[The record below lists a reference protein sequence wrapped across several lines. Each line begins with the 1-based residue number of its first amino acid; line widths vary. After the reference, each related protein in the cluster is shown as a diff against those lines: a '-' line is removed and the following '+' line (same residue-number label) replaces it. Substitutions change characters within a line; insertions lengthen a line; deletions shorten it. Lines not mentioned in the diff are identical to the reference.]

1 MKRILLLTSALLLI
15 AAPAASARVVELGSK
30 NGPMTA
36 SCPAAPCAVLARVT
50 GYPGHAGTVKNPYYI
65 RRDGYLVAFTVP
77 LATPTDDQIAYFTDD
92 PPPAPQ
98 FGEPEIQISVL
109 RKGDK
114 RKTRLNHRLLAQSP
128 AFKVRHYFGSTPT
141 FVLPEPIRVHK
152 GNIVAL
158 TTTTWAPAFAATLSR
173 SNWWRASRPKD
184 SCDAP
189 ESLAQFS
196 MTTLKDVNVL
206 GCTYHGALPL
216 YTVTYI
222 PDNRATDETKKK
234 S

>member
-1 MKRILLLTSALLLI
+1 MKRLLLLI
-15 AAPAASARVVELGSK
+15 SAVLLVLAPSASARVVELGSK
-30 NGPMTA
+30 NPVVTP
-36 SCPAAPCAVLARVT
+36 SCPATPCEVLARVT
-50 GYPGHAGTVKNPYYI
+50 GYPGHAGTIKNPYLI

-77 LATPTDDQIAYFTDD
+77 LGTPTDAQAAYFTAD

-98 FGEPEIQISVL
+98 FGEPEIQISVV

-128 AFKVRHYFGSTPT
+128 AFKVRHYFGSSPT
-141 FVLPEPIRVHK
+141 FALPDPLRVHK

-158 TTTTWAPAFAATLSR
+158 TTTTWAPAFTNTLGR
-173 SNWWRASRPKD
+173 VNWWRASRPKD
-184 SCDAP
+184 NCKFPQNLS
-189 ESLAQFS
+189 QFA
-196 MTTLKDVNVL
+196 MTTPKDVSVF

-222 PDNRATDETKKK
+222 PDNRPTDEKKK
-234 S
+234 

>member
-1 MKRILLLTSALLLI
+1 MKRILLLISALLLVL
-15 AAPAASARVVELGSK
+15 APSASARVVELGSK
-30 NGPMTA
+30 NGPATP
-36 SCPAAPCAVLARVT
+36 SCPNTPCEVLARVT

-77 LATPTDDQIAYFTDD
+77 LGTPTDDQAAYFTDD
-92 PPPAPQ
+92 AAPAPQ
-98 FGEPEIQISVL
+98 FGEPQIQISVL

-128 AFKVRHYFGSTPT
+128 AFKVRHYFGSSPT
-141 FVLPEPIRVHK
+141 FVFPEPIRVHK

-158 TTTTWAPAFAATLSR
+158 TTTTWAPAFTNSLTRA
-173 SNWWRASRPKD
+173 NWWRASRTKGN
-184 SCDAP
+184 CAAP
-189 ESLAQFS
+189 QNLAQFS
-196 MTTLKDVNVL
+196 MTTLKDVSVF

-222 PDNRATDETKKK
+222 PDNRATDEKKQK
-234 S
+234 

>member
-1 MKRILLLTSALLLI
+1 MKRILLLTSAVLL
-15 AAPAASARVVELGSK
+15 ASAPSAPARVVELGAK
-30 NGPMTA
+30 NGAATP
-36 SCPAAPCAVLARVT
+36 SCPATPCAVLARVT

-65 RRDGYLVAFTVP
+65 RRNGYLVAFTVP
-77 LATPTDDQIAYFTDD
+77 LGTPTAEQIDYFTDD

-98 FGEPEIQISVL
+98 FGEPEIQISVV

-128 AFKVRHYFGSTPT
+128 AFKVRHYFGSSPT
-141 FVLPEPIRVHK
+141 FVLPEPLRVHK

-158 TTTTWAPAFAATLSR
+158 TTTTWAPAFTTALAR

-189 ESLAQFS
+189 DSLAQFS
-196 MTTLKDVNVL
+196 MTTLKNISVF
-206 GCTYHGALPL
+206 GCTYHSALPL

-222 PDNRATDETKKK
+222 PDNRATDDKKK
-234 S
+234 

>member
-1 MKRILLLTSALLLI
+1 MKRFLLLTTFAVLLAL
-15 AAPAASARVVELGSK
+15 APAASARVVELGSK
-30 NGPMTA
+30 NGPATA
-36 SCPAAPCAVLARVT
+36 SCPTTPCAVLARVT

-77 LATPTDDQIAYFTDD
+77 LGTPTQDQIDYFTDD
-92 PPPAPQ
+92 PAPAPQ
-98 FGEPEIQISVL
+98 FGEPEVQLSVL

-114 RKTRLNHRLLAQSP
+114 RKTRLNHRLLSQSP
-128 AFKVRHYFGSTPT
+128 GFEVGHYFGSSPT
-141 FVLPEPIRVHK
+141 FVLTDPLRVRK

-158 TTTTWAPAFAATLSR
+158 TTSTWAPAFANTLSR

-189 ESLAQFS
+189 ESFAQFS
-196 MTTLKDVNVL
+196 MTTLKDVSVL
-206 GCTYHGALPL
+206 GCTYHGTLPL

-222 PDNRATDETKKK
+222 PDNRATDEKKK
-234 S
+234 N

>member
-1 MKRILLLTSALLLI
+1 MKRILLLTSAVLL
-15 AAPAASARVVELGSK
+15 ASAPSASARVVELGAK
-30 NGPMTA
+30 NGTA
-36 SCPAAPCAVLARVT
+36 TPSCPATPCAVLARVT

-65 RRDGYLVAFTVP
+65 RRNGYLVAFTVP
-77 LATPTDDQIAYFTDD
+77 LGTPTDEQIDYFTDD

-98 FGEPEIQISVL
+98 FGEPEIQISVV

-128 AFKVRHYFGSTPT
+128 AFKVRHYFGSSPT
-141 FVLPEPIRVHK
+141 FVLPEPMRVRK

-158 TTTTWAPAFAATLSR
+158 TTTTWAPAFTTALAR

-189 ESLAQFS
+189 DSLAQFS
-196 MTTLKDVNVL
+196 MTELKDISVF
-206 GCTYHGALPL
+206 GCTYHSALPL

-222 PDNRATDETKKK
+222 PDNRATDEKKK
-234 S
+234 